1 MGARRGWI
9 RPAVPQS
16 ARPTFRRMSDPVLR
30 DTFGRPLGSLRIS
43 VTDRCNMRCRYCMPE
58 DEYVWLPRES
68 ILTFEEIARLV
79 GVFGGLGV
87 HKIRLTG
94 GEPLLRHDLPTLVDL
109 IARDARITDL
119 AMTTNGLLLA
129 KHAAALHRAGLK
141 RLTVSLDTLRAAR
154 MLTFAKSERHGDVL
168 AGIAAARAAGYDRL
182 KLNSVV
188 IRGFNDDELADL
200 LEFGRA
206 NRAEV
211 RFIEYMDV
219 GGATRWSMDQVVSQ
233 REMLGRWRRGAAVG
247 TGTRC
252 PVPDRGPARR
262 PTSRDAHPGRLTTV
276 SSTQD
281 PRMLE
286 KITVVGAG
294 NVGATTAQRL
304 AEKELARRV
313 VLVDV
318 IEGVPQG
325 KALDQWESASIEG
338 FDTRVIGANDY
349 APAAGS
355 ELVVV
360 TAGIA
365 RKPGMSRDDLVRT
378 NADIVK
384 QVSQQIKQHCP
395 QAIVVVVSNPLD
407 VMCWVTKQVTGFP
420 RERVL
425 GMAGVLDTA
434 RYRAFLAEA
443 LDVSVEDIQAMVL
456 GGHGDTMVPLV
467 SYTTV
472 SGIPVSQLLDQATLA
487 KIVERTRNGGAEI
500 VSFLKT
506 GSAYYAPSAAV
517 VQMVA
522 AIVRDKKRVLPC
534 AAWLEGEY
542 GLSGIYCGVP
552 CKLGRKGLEKILE
565 VKLSAEE
572 QVALKKSAEAVKETM
587 GAVKL

>member
-1 MGARRGWI
+1 M
-9 RPAVPQS
+9 
-16 ARPTFRRMSDPVLR
+16 
-30 DTFGRPLGSLRIS
+30 
-43 VTDRCNMRCRYCMPE
+43 
-58 DEYVWLPRES
+58 
-68 ILTFEEIARLV
+68 
-79 GVFGGLGV
+79 
-87 HKIRLTG
+87 
-94 GEPLLRHDLPTLVDL
+94 
-109 IARDARITDL
+109 
-119 AMTTNGLLLA
+119 
-129 KHAAALHRAGLK
+129 
-141 RLTVSLDTLRAAR
+141 LD
-154 MLTFAKSERHGDVL
+154 
-168 AGIAAARAAGYDRL
+168 
-182 KLNSVV
+182 
-188 IRGFNDDELADL
+188 
-200 LEFGRA
+200 
-206 NRAEV
+206 
-211 RFIEYMDV
+211 
-219 GGATRWSMDQVVSQ
+219 
-233 REMLGRWRRGAAVG
+233 
-247 TGTRC
+247 
-252 PVPDRGPARR
+252 
-262 PTSRDAHPGRLTTV
+262 
-276 SSTQD
+276 
-281 PRMLE
+281 

-294 NVGATTAQRL
+294 NVGATSAQRL

-325 KALDQWESASIEG
+325 KGLDQWESAPIEG

-349 APAAGS
+349 ATAAGS

-395 QAIVVVVSNPLD
+395 KAIVIVVSNPLD

-472 SGIPVSQLLDQATLA
+472 SGIPVSQLLDQATLT